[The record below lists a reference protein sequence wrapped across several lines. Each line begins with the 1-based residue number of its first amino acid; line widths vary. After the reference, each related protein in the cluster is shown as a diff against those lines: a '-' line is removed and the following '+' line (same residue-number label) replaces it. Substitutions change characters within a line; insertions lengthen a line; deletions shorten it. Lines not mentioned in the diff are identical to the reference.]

1 MNTIR
6 ILGVLAVFL
15 TTIAVISAA
24 EATAG
29 EASASDAGP
38 SINYRL
44 APNDLVTIKVFQE
57 EDLTTAARL
66 AADGTITIPL
76 IGQVKLGG
84 LTAHEASRQVARL
97 LDARFLVN
105 PQVSVTL

>member
-6 ILGVLAVFL
+6 SLGALAVFL
-15 TTIAVISAA
+15 TTIAISSAA
-24 EATAG
+24 EATAS

-66 AADGTITIPL
+66 AADGTITLPMAKAGVL
-76 IGQVKLGG
+76 AGSCPA
-84 LTAHEASRQVARL
+84 TSSPSAR
-97 LDARFLVN
+97 DCFN
-105 PQVSVTL
+105 PTNHHP